1 MKTMLTQKD
10 IDKKS
15 QLVSQNIVKKSKLE
29 GGGYGVFAGTNY
41 NEGDPVEKCVF
52 LELSNSKDSENV
64 RPELDHY
71 VFASHVTPGKEV
83 LVFGNGS
90 LFNHSDTP
98 NLELIYDS
106 KKLDK
111 RIVVYRATKD
121 IKKGDELFINY
132 GKEWFNKHG
141 MEKKVSKS

>member
-1 MKTMLTQKD
+1 MLTKTD
-10 IDKKS
+10 IDKKN

-29 GGGYGVFAGTNY
+29 GSGYGVFAGTNY

-52 LELSNSKDSENV
+52 LELSNSKDSTYV

-90 LFNHSDTP
+90 LLNHSDTP
-98 NLELIYDS
+98 NLVMTYDT
-106 KKLDK
+106 KKVDK
-111 RIVVYRATKD
+111 RIVIYIATKN
-121 IKKGDELFINY
+121 IKRGDELFIDY
-132 GKEWFNKHG
+132 GKGWFNNHG